1 MDMQSKFMNRIK
13 EIIESADLQFV
24 RKQQWSNTGTVRA
37 QKKDGFKSLFGLCYD
52 FQDGYAT
59 IQIYPGDKPI
69 VATCGFTHETCI
81 GHFHFYYHEEAKIE
95 TCMKKIEEL
104 AGKPKPAKV
113 TTEQAQAA
121 METLRKY
128 GAQSYNDPAKTPLGT
143 ALGMALHSL
152 IGHPAEIMDAAVEAL
167 EQSNNH
173 VACATVKALK
183 DGHATRKGLTVSVK
197 LPKYMKGFQDN
208 VVMG

>member
-1 MDMQSKFMNRIK
+1 MDMQTKFLLKMK
-13 EIIESADLQFV
+13 EMIEAAGLQFV
-24 RKQQWSNTGTVRA
+24 RKQQWANTGTVRA
-37 QKKDGFKSLFGLCYD
+37 QKKDDFKSVFGLCYD

-69 VATCGFTHETCI
+69 VHTCGFKHETCI
-81 GHFHFYYHEEAKIE
+81 GDFHFNYHEEDKIAK
-95 TCMKKIEEL
+95 CFAKIEEL
-104 AGKPKPAKV
+104 AGKPKPAEI
-113 TTEQAQAA
+113 TPEQAKAA

-128 GAQSYNDPAKTPLGT
+128 GAQSYKDPAKTPLGT

-152 IGHPAEIMDAAVEAL
+152 IGHPADVMDAAVEAL

-197 LPKYMKGFQDN
+197 LPKYMKDFQDN